1 MAKTDEVKTISAP
14 PEFWDAVDEAA
25 LMAGGIG
32 RSAFIRLAVT
42 DYLKEYTASKVGQ
55 WLKKTTAQPA

>member
-1 MAKTDEVKTISAP
+1 VAKTDEVKTISAP

-32 RSAFIRLAVT
+32 RSAFIRLAVHGVKGWAVA
-42 DYLKEYTASKVGQ
+42 KEDNGSASVRAPGK
-55 WLKKTTAQPA
+55 